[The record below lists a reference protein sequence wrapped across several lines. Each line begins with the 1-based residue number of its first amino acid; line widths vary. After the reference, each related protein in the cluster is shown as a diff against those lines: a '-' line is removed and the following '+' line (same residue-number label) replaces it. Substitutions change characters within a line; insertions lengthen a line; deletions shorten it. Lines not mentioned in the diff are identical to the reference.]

1 MNNSKLDFIYSV
13 SEQQQKA
20 EQLQM
25 SLRQLSET
33 LINFEKLIEQSE
45 QPIINGTTLLH
56 KVQEKTTALELHLNS
71 ILTEIGNLSPQ
82 AIQLLTA
89 SYMEQIEELQAKLAS
104 IDITEISKVKSSIDS
119 FSTSIQALQIKINNQ
134 LQNISIDQKSIQA
147 QVQAQVKQA
156 IEESQSELI
165 ETGIQSL
172 LNSQKAKHMT
182 WASTVFG
189 VLMILISFYTIYQSS
204 TNLKTIQA
212 QKEMIQQNSQTIQ
225 SQLNY
230 LNSIRR

>member
-1 MNNSKLDFIYSV
+1 MKNSNLELMQSAFERQNQINQLIV
-13 SEQQQKA
+13 SL
-20 EQLQM
+20 QL
-25 SLRQLSET
+25 LSEK

-45 QPIINGTTLLH
+45 LPIMNSTTLLNGI
-56 KVQEKTTALELHLNS
+56 EGTTRSIESNLSS
-71 ILTEIGNLSPQ
+71 ILTEVGNLSPEVLQ
-82 AIQLLTA
+82 EATRDYLEALKAIQ
-89 SYMEQIEELQAKLAS
+89 EQISNTDISKLQRLSVS
-104 IDITEISKVKSSIDS
+104 IESLQTEINKAIGS
-119 FSTSIQALQIKINNQ
+119 
-134 LQNISIDQKSIQA
+134 ISIDQKSIQA

-230 LNSIRR
+230 LNSLRR

>member
-1 MNNSKLDFIYSV
+1 MKNSNLELMQSAFERQNQINQLIV
-13 SEQQQKA
+13 SL
-20 EQLQM
+20 QL
-25 SLRQLSET
+25 LSQT

-45 QPIINGTTLLH
+45 LPIMNSTTLLNGI
-56 KVQEKTTALELHLNS
+56 ESTTRSIESNLSS
-71 ILTEIGNLSPQ
+71 ILTEVGNLSPQ
-82 AIQLLTA
+82 VLKEATMDYLVALKAIH
-89 SYMEQIEELQAKLAS
+89 EQISNTDISKLQRLSVS
-104 IDITEISKVKSSIDS
+104 IESLQTEINKAIGS
-119 FSTSIQALQIKINNQ
+119 
-134 LQNISIDQKSIQA
+134 ISIDQKSIQA

-189 VLMILISFYTIYQSS
+189 VLMILISFYTIYQFS

>member
-1 MNNSKLDFIYSV
+1 MKNSNLELMQSAFERQNQINQLIV
-13 SEQQQKA
+13 SL
-20 EQLQM
+20 QL
-25 SLRQLSET
+25 LSQT
-33 LINFEKLIEQSE
+33 LINFEQLIEQSE
-45 QPIINGTTLLH
+45 LPIMNSTTLLNGI
-56 KVQEKTTALELHLNS
+56 ESTTRSIESNLSS
-71 ILTEIGNLSPQ
+71 ILTEVGNLSPQ
-82 AIQLLTA
+82 VLQEATMDYLVALKAIH
-89 SYMEQIEELQAKLAS
+89 EQISNTDISKLQRLSVS
-104 IDITEISKVKSSIDS
+104 IESLQTEINKAIGS
-119 FSTSIQALQIKINNQ
+119 
-134 LQNISIDQKSIQA
+134 ISIDQKSIQA

>member
-1 MNNSKLDFIYSV
+1 MKNSNLELMQSAFERQNQINQLIV
-13 SEQQQKA
+13 SL
-20 EQLQM
+20 QL
-25 SLRQLSET
+25 LSQT
-33 LINFEKLIEQSE
+33 LINFEQLIEQSE
-45 QPIINGTTLLH
+45 LPIMNSTTLLNGI
-56 KVQEKTTALELHLNS
+56 ESTTRSIESNLSS
-71 ILTEIGNLSPQ
+71 ILTEVGNLSPQ
-82 AIQLLTA
+82 VLQEATMDYLVALKAIH
-89 SYMEQIEELQAKLAS
+89 EQISNTDISKLQQLSVSIQSLQAQ
-104 IDITEISKVKSSIDS
+104 IDQAISS
-119 FSTSIQALQIKINNQ
+119 
-134 LQNISIDQKSIQA
+134 ISIDQKSIQA

>member
-1 MNNSKLDFIYSV
+1 MKNSNLELMQSAFERQNQINQLIV
-13 SEQQQKA
+13 SL
-20 EQLQM
+20 QL
-25 SLRQLSET
+25 LSQT

-45 QPIINGTTLLH
+45 LPIMNSTTLLNGI
-56 KVQEKTTALELHLNS
+56 ESTTRSIESNLSS
-71 ILTEIGNLSPQ
+71 ILTEVGNLSPQ
-82 AIQLLTA
+82 VLQEATMDYLVALKAIQ
-89 SYMEQIEELQAKLAS
+89 EQISNTDISKLQQLSVSIQSLQAQ
-104 IDITEISKVKSSIDS
+104 IDQAISS
-119 FSTSIQALQIKINNQ
+119 
-134 LQNISIDQKSIQA
+134 ISIDQKSIQA

-230 LNSIRR
+230 LNSLRR

>member
-1 MNNSKLDFIYSV
+1 MKNSNLELMQSAFERQNQINQLIV
-13 SEQQQKA
+13 SL
-20 EQLQM
+20 QL
-25 SLRQLSET
+25 LSQT

-45 QPIINGTTLLH
+45 LPIMKSTTLLNGI
-56 KVQEKTTALELHLNS
+56 ESTTRSIESNLSS
-71 ILTEIGNLSPQ
+71 ILTEVGNLSPQ
-82 AIQLLTA
+82 VLQEATMDYLVALKAIH
-89 SYMEQIEELQAKLAS
+89 EQISNTDISKLQRLSVS
-104 IDITEISKVKSSIDS
+104 IESLQTEINKAIGS
-119 FSTSIQALQIKINNQ
+119 
-134 LQNISIDQKSIQA
+134 ISIDQKSIQA

-172 LNSQKAKHMT
+172 LNSQKAKYMT

-189 VLMILISFYTIYQSS
+189 GLMILISFYTIYQFS

>member
-1 MNNSKLDFIYSV
+1 MKNSNLELMQSAFERQNQINQLIV
-13 SEQQQKA
+13 SL
-20 EQLQM
+20 QL
-25 SLRQLSET
+25 LSQT

-45 QPIINGTTLLH
+45 LPIMNSTTLLNGI
-56 KVQEKTTALELHLNS
+56 ESTTRSIESNLSS
-71 ILTEIGNLSPQ
+71 ILTEVGNLSPEVLQ
-82 AIQLLTA
+82 EATRDYLEALKAIQ
-89 SYMEQIEELQAKLAS
+89 EQISNTDISKLQRLSVS
-104 IDITEISKVKSSIDS
+104 IESLQTEINKAIGS
-119 FSTSIQALQIKINNQ
+119 
-134 LQNISIDQKSIQA
+134 ISIDQKSIQA

>member
-1 MNNSKLDFIYSV
+1 MKNSNLELMQSAFERQNQINQLIV
-13 SEQQQKA
+13 SL
-20 EQLQM
+20 QL
-25 SLRQLSET
+25 LSQT

-45 QPIINGTTLLH
+45 LPIMNSTTLLNGI
-56 KVQEKTTALELHLNS
+56 EGTTRSIESNLSS
-71 ILTEIGNLSPQ
+71 ILTEVGNLSPQ
-82 AIQLLTA
+82 VLQEATMDYLVALKAIQ
-89 SYMEQIEELQAKLAS
+89 EQISNTDISKLQRLSVS
-104 IDITEISKVKSSIDS
+104 IESLQTEINKAIGS
-119 FSTSIQALQIKINNQ
+119 
-134 LQNISIDQKSIQA
+134 ISIDQKSIQA

>member
-1 MNNSKLDFIYSV
+1 MKNSNLELMQSAFERQNQINQLIV
-13 SEQQQKA
+13 SL
-20 EQLQM
+20 QL
-25 SLRQLSET
+25 LSQT

-45 QPIINGTTLLH
+45 LPIMNSTTLLNGI
-56 KVQEKTTALELHLNS
+56 ESTTRSIESNLSS
-71 ILTEIGNLSPQ
+71 ILTEVGNLSPEVLQEATRDYLEALKAIQEQISNTDISKLQQLSVSIQSLQAQIDQ
-82 AIQLLTA
+82 AI
-89 SYMEQIEELQAKLAS
+89 
-104 IDITEISKVKSSIDS
+104 SS
-119 FSTSIQALQIKINNQ
+119 
-134 LQNISIDQKSIQA
+134 ISIDQKSIQA

>member
-1 MNNSKLDFIYSV
+1 MTTSNLELMQSASERLTQINQLIV
-13 SEQQQKA
+13 SL
-20 EQLQM
+20 QL
-25 SLRQLSET
+25 LSEK

-45 QPIINGTTLLH
+45 LPIMNSTTLLNGI
-56 KVQEKTTALELHLNS
+56 EGTTRSIESNLSS
-71 ILTEIGNLSPQ
+71 ILTEVGNLSPEVLQEATRDYLEALKAIQEQISNTDISKLQQLSVSIQSLQAQIDQ
-82 AIQLLTA
+82 AI
-89 SYMEQIEELQAKLAS
+89 
-104 IDITEISKVKSSIDS
+104 SS
-119 FSTSIQALQIKINNQ
+119 
-134 LQNISIDQKSIQA
+134 ISIDQKSIQA

-189 VLMILISFYTIYQSS
+189 VLMILISFYTIYQFS

-230 LNSIRR
+230 LNSLRR

>member
-1 MNNSKLDFIYSV
+1 MKNSNLELMQSAFERQNQINQLIV
-13 SEQQQKA
+13 SL
-20 EQLQM
+20 QL
-25 SLRQLSET
+25 LSQT

-45 QPIINGTTLLH
+45 LPIMNSTTLLNGI
-56 KVQEKTTALELHLNS
+56 ESTTRSIESNLSS
-71 ILTEIGNLSPQ
+71 ILTEVGNLSPQ
-82 AIQLLTA
+82 VLQEATRDYLEALKAIQ
-89 SYMEQIEELQAKLAS
+89 EQISNTDISKLQQLSVSIQSLQAQ
-104 IDITEISKVKSSIDS
+104 IDQAISS
-119 FSTSIQALQIKINNQ
+119 
-134 LQNISIDQKSIQA
+134 ISIDQKSIQA

>member
-1 MNNSKLDFIYSV
+1 MKNSNLELMQSAFERQNQINQLIV
-13 SEQQQKA
+13 SL
-20 EQLQM
+20 QL
-25 SLRQLSET
+25 LSQT

-45 QPIINGTTLLH
+45 LPIMNSTTLLNGI
-56 KVQEKTTALELHLNS
+56 ESTTRSIESNLSS
-71 ILTEIGNLSPQ
+71 ILTEVGNLSPQ
-82 AIQLLTA
+82 VLQEATMDYLVALKAIH
-89 SYMEQIEELQAKLAS
+89 EQISNTDISKLQRLSVS
-104 IDITEISKVKSSIDS
+104 IESLQTEINKAIGS
-119 FSTSIQALQIKINNQ
+119 
-134 LQNISIDQKSIQA
+134 ISIDQKSIQA

-230 LNSIRR
+230 LNSLRR

>member
-1 MNNSKLDFIYSV
+1 MNS
-13 SEQQQKA
+13 
-20 EQLQM
+20 
-25 SLRQLSET
+25 
-33 LINFEKLIEQSE
+33 
-45 QPIINGTTLLH
+45 TTLLNGI
-56 KVQEKTTALELHLNS
+56 EGTTRSIESNLSS
-71 ILTEIGNLSPQ
+71 ILTEVGNLSPEVLQEATRDYLEALKAIQEQISNTDISKLQQLSVSIQSLQAQIDQ
-82 AIQLLTA
+82 AI
-89 SYMEQIEELQAKLAS
+89 
-104 IDITEISKVKSSIDS
+104 SS
-119 FSTSIQALQIKINNQ
+119 
-134 LQNISIDQKSIQA
+134 ISIDQKSIQA

-172 LNSQKAKHMT
+172 LNSQKAKYMT

-189 VLMILISFYTIYQSS
+189 GLMILISFYTIYQFS

>member
-1 MNNSKLDFIYSV
+1 MKNSNLELMQSAFERQNQINQLIV
-13 SEQQQKA
+13 SL
-20 EQLQM
+20 QL
-25 SLRQLSET
+25 LSQT
-33 LINFEKLIEQSE
+33 LINFEQLIEQSE
-45 QPIINGTTLLH
+45 LPIMNSTTLLNGI
-56 KVQEKTTALELHLNS
+56 ESTTRSIESNLSS
-71 ILTEIGNLSPQ
+71 ILTEVGNLSPQ
-82 AIQLLTA
+82 VLQEATMDYLVALKAIH
-89 SYMEQIEELQAKLAS
+89 EQISNTDISKLQRLSVS
-104 IDITEISKVKSSIDS
+104 IESLQTEINKAIGS
-119 FSTSIQALQIKINNQ
+119 
-134 LQNISIDQKSIQA
+134 ISIDQKSIQA

-172 LNSQKAKHMT
+172 LNSQKAKYMT

-189 VLMILISFYTIYQSS
+189 GLMILISFYTIYQFS

>member
-1 MNNSKLDFIYSV
+1 MKNSNLELMQSAFERQNQINQLIV
-13 SEQQQKA
+13 SL
-20 EQLQM
+20 QL
-25 SLRQLSET
+25 LSQT

-45 QPIINGTTLLH
+45 LPIMNSTTLLNGI
-56 KVQEKTTALELHLNS
+56 ESTTRSIESNLSS
-71 ILTEIGNLSPQ
+71 ILTEVGNLSPQ
-82 AIQLLTA
+82 VLKEATMDYLVALKAIQ
-89 SYMEQIEELQAKLAS
+89 EQISNTDISKLQRLSVS
-104 IDITEISKVKSSIDS
+104 IESLQTEINKAIGS
-119 FSTSIQALQIKINNQ
+119 
-134 LQNISIDQKSIQA
+134 ISIDQKSIQA

-172 LNSQKAKHMT
+172 LNSQKAKYMT

-189 VLMILISFYTIYQSS
+189 GLMILISFYTIYQSS

>member
-1 MNNSKLDFIYSV
+1 MKNSNLELMQSAFERQNQINQLIV
-13 SEQQQKA
+13 SL
-20 EQLQM
+20 QL
-25 SLRQLSET
+25 LSQT

-45 QPIINGTTLLH
+45 LPIMNSTTLLNGI
-56 KVQEKTTALELHLNS
+56 ESTTRSIESNLSS
-71 ILTEIGNLSPQ
+71 ILTEVGNLSPQ
-82 AIQLLTA
+82 VLKEATMDYLVALKAIH
-89 SYMEQIEELQAKLAS
+89 EQISNTDISKLQRLSVS
-104 IDITEISKVKSSIDS
+104 IESLQTEINKAIGS
-119 FSTSIQALQIKINNQ
+119 
-134 LQNISIDQKSIQA
+134 ISIDQKSIQA

-172 LNSQKAKHMT
+172 LNSQKAKYMT

-189 VLMILISFYTIYQSS
+189 GLMILISFYTIYQFS

>member
-1 MNNSKLDFIYSV
+1 MKNSNLELMQSAFERQNQINQLIV
-13 SEQQQKA
+13 SL
-20 EQLQM
+20 QL
-25 SLRQLSET
+25 LSQT

-45 QPIINGTTLLH
+45 LPIMNSTTLLNGI
-56 KVQEKTTALELHLNS
+56 ESTTRSIESNLSS
-71 ILTEIGNLSPQ
+71 ILTEVGNLSPQ
-82 AIQLLTA
+82 VLKEATMDYLVALKAIQ
-89 SYMEQIEELQAKLAS
+89 EQISNTDISKLQRLSVS
-104 IDITEISKVKSSIDS
+104 IESLQTEINKAIGS
-119 FSTSIQALQIKINNQ
+119 
-134 LQNISIDQKSIQA
+134 ISIDQKSIQA

-172 LNSQKAKHMT
+172 LNSQKAKYMT

-189 VLMILISFYTIYQSS
+189 GLMILISFYTIYQFS

-230 LNSIRR
+230 LNSLRR

>member
-1 MNNSKLDFIYSV
+1 MKNSNLELMQSAFERQNQINQLIV
-13 SEQQQKA
+13 SL
-20 EQLQM
+20 QL
-25 SLRQLSET
+25 LSQT
-33 LINFEKLIEQSE
+33 LINFEQLIEQSE
-45 QPIINGTTLLH
+45 LPIMNSTTLLNGI
-56 KVQEKTTALELHLNS
+56 ESTTRSIESNLSS
-71 ILTEIGNLSPQ
+71 ILTEVGNLSPQ
-82 AIQLLTA
+82 VLQEATMDYLVALKAIH
-89 SYMEQIEELQAKLAS
+89 EQISNTDISKLQRLSVS
-104 IDITEISKVKSSIDS
+104 IESLQTEINKAIGS
-119 FSTSIQALQIKINNQ
+119 
-134 LQNISIDQKSIQA
+134 ISIDQKSIQA

-172 LNSQKAKHMT
+172 LNSQKAKYMT

-189 VLMILISFYTIYQSS
+189 GLMILISFYTIYQSS

-230 LNSIRR
+230 LNSLRR

>member
-1 MNNSKLDFIYSV
+1 MNNSKLDFIHSV

-25 SLRQLSET
+25 SLQQLSET

-45 QPIINGTTLLH
+45 LPIMNSTTLLNGI
-56 KVQEKTTALELHLNS
+56 EGTTRSIESNLSS
-71 ILTEIGNLSPQ
+71 ILTEVGNLSPEVLQEATRDYLEALKAIQEQISNTDISKLQQLSVSIQSLQAQIDQ
-82 AIQLLTA
+82 AI
-89 SYMEQIEELQAKLAS
+89 
-104 IDITEISKVKSSIDS
+104 SS
-119 FSTSIQALQIKINNQ
+119 
-134 LQNISIDQKSIQA
+134 ISIDQKSIQA

-230 LNSIRR
+230 LNSLRR

>member
-1 MNNSKLDFIYSV
+1 MKNSNLELMQSAFERQNQINQLIV
-13 SEQQQKA
+13 SL
-20 EQLQM
+20 QL
-25 SLRQLSET
+25 LSQT

-45 QPIINGTTLLH
+45 LPIMNSTTLLNGI
-56 KVQEKTTALELHLNS
+56 EGTTRSIESNLSS
-71 ILTEIGNLSPQ
+71 ILTEVGNLSPQ
-82 AIQLLTA
+82 VLKEATMDYLVALKAIQ
-89 SYMEQIEELQAKLAS
+89 EQISNTDISKLQRLSVS
-104 IDITEISKVKSSIDS
+104 IESLQTEINKAIGS
-119 FSTSIQALQIKINNQ
+119 
-134 LQNISIDQKSIQA
+134 ISIDQKSIQA

-172 LNSQKAKHMT
+172 LNSQKAKYMT

-189 VLMILISFYTIYQSS
+189 GLMILISFYTIYQSS

-230 LNSIRR
+230 LNSLRR

>member
-1 MNNSKLDFIYSV
+1 MKNSNLELMQSAFERQNQINQLIV
-13 SEQQQKA
+13 SL
-20 EQLQM
+20 QL
-25 SLRQLSET
+25 LSQT

-45 QPIINGTTLLH
+45 LPIMNSTTLLNGI
-56 KVQEKTTALELHLNS
+56 EGTTRSIESNLSS
-71 ILTEIGNLSPQ
+71 ILTEVGNLSPQ
-82 AIQLLTA
+82 VLQEATMDYLVALKAIH
-89 SYMEQIEELQAKLAS
+89 EQISNTDISKLQRLSVS
-104 IDITEISKVKSSIDS
+104 IESLQTEINKAIGS
-119 FSTSIQALQIKINNQ
+119 
-134 LQNISIDQKSIQA
+134 ISIDQKSIQA

-230 LNSIRR
+230 LNSLRR

>member
-1 MNNSKLDFIYSV
+1 MKNSNLELMQSAFERQNQINQLIV
-13 SEQQQKA
+13 SL
-20 EQLQM
+20 QL
-25 SLRQLSET
+25 LSEK

-45 QPIINGTTLLH
+45 LPIMNSTTLLNGI
-56 KVQEKTTALELHLNS
+56 EGTTRSIESNLSS
-71 ILTEIGNLSPQ
+71 ILTEVGNLSPEVLQEATRDYLEALKAIQEQISNTDISKLQQLSVSIQSLQAQIDQ
-82 AIQLLTA
+82 AI
-89 SYMEQIEELQAKLAS
+89 
-104 IDITEISKVKSSIDS
+104 SS
-119 FSTSIQALQIKINNQ
+119 
-134 LQNISIDQKSIQA
+134 ISIDQKSIQA

-230 LNSIRR
+230 LNSLRR

>member
-1 MNNSKLDFIYSV
+1 MKNSNLELMQSAFERQNQINQLIV
-13 SEQQQKA
+13 SL
-20 EQLQM
+20 QL
-25 SLRQLSET
+25 LSQT
-33 LINFEKLIEQSE
+33 LINFEQLIEQSE
-45 QPIINGTTLLH
+45 LPIMNSTTLLNGI
-56 KVQEKTTALELHLNS
+56 EGTTRSIESNLSS
-71 ILTEIGNLSPQ
+71 ILTEVGNLSPQ
-82 AIQLLTA
+82 VLKEATMDYLVALKAIQ
-89 SYMEQIEELQAKLAS
+89 EQISNTDISKLQRLSVS
-104 IDITEISKVKSSIDS
+104 IESLQTEINKAIGS
-119 FSTSIQALQIKINNQ
+119 
-134 LQNISIDQKSIQA
+134 ISIDQKSIQA

-172 LNSQKAKHMT
+172 LNSQKAKYMT

-189 VLMILISFYTIYQSS
+189 GLMILISFYTIYQFS

>member
-1 MNNSKLDFIYSV
+1 MKNSNLELMQSAFERQNQINQLIV
-13 SEQQQKA
+13 SL
-20 EQLQM
+20 QL
-25 SLRQLSET
+25 LSEK

-45 QPIINGTTLLH
+45 LPIMNSTTLLNGI
-56 KVQEKTTALELHLNS
+56 ESTTRSIESNLSS
-71 ILTEIGNLSPQ
+71 ILTEVGNLSPQ
-82 AIQLLTA
+82 VLQEATMDYLVALKAIH
-89 SYMEQIEELQAKLAS
+89 EQISNTDISKLQRLSVS
-104 IDITEISKVKSSIDS
+104 IESLQTEINKAIGS
-119 FSTSIQALQIKINNQ
+119 
-134 LQNISIDQKSIQA
+134 ISIDQKSIQA

-172 LNSQKAKHMT
+172 LNSQKAKYMT

-189 VLMILISFYTIYQSS
+189 GLMILISFYTIYQSS

-230 LNSIRR
+230 LNSLRR

>member
-1 MNNSKLDFIYSV
+1 MKNSNLELMQSAFERQNQINQLIV
-13 SEQQQKA
+13 SL
-20 EQLQM
+20 QL
-25 SLRQLSET
+25 LSQT

-45 QPIINGTTLLH
+45 LPIMNSTTLLNGI
-56 KVQEKTTALELHLNS
+56 EGTTRSIESNLSS
-71 ILTEIGNLSPQ
+71 ILTEVGNLSPEVLQ
-82 AIQLLTA
+82 EATRDYLEALKAIQ
-89 SYMEQIEELQAKLAS
+89 EQISNTDISKLQRLSVS
-104 IDITEISKVKSSIDS
+104 IESLQTEINKAIGS
-119 FSTSIQALQIKINNQ
+119 
-134 LQNISIDQKSIQA
+134 ISIDQKSIQA

-172 LNSQKAKHMT
+172 LNSQKAKYMT

-189 VLMILISFYTIYQSS
+189 GLMILISFYTIYQFS

>member
-1 MNNSKLDFIYSV
+1 MKNSNLELMQSAFERQNQINQLIV
-13 SEQQQKA
+13 SL
-20 EQLQM
+20 QL
-25 SLRQLSET
+25 LSQT

-45 QPIINGTTLLH
+45 LPIMNSTTLLNGI
-56 KVQEKTTALELHLNS
+56 ESTTRSIESNLSS
-71 ILTEIGNLSPQ
+71 ILTEVGNLSPEVLQ
-82 AIQLLTA
+82 EATMDYLVALKAIH
-89 SYMEQIEELQAKLAS
+89 EQISNTDISKLQRLSVS
-104 IDITEISKVKSSIDS
+104 IESLQTEINKAIGS
-119 FSTSIQALQIKINNQ
+119 
-134 LQNISIDQKSIQA
+134 ISIDQKSIQA

-172 LNSQKAKHMT
+172 LNSQKAKYMT

-189 VLMILISFYTIYQSS
+189 GLMILISFYTIYQFS

>member
-1 MNNSKLDFIYSV
+1 MKNSNLELMQSAFERQNQINQLIV
-13 SEQQQKA
+13 SL
-20 EQLQM
+20 QL
-25 SLRQLSET
+25 LSQT

-45 QPIINGTTLLH
+45 LPIMNSTTLLNGI
-56 KVQEKTTALELHLNS
+56 ESTTRSIESNLSS
-71 ILTEIGNLSPQ
+71 ILTEVGNLSPQ
-82 AIQLLTA
+82 VLKEATMDYLVALKAIQ
-89 SYMEQIEELQAKLAS
+89 EQISNTDISKLQRLSVS
-104 IDITEISKVKSSIDS
+104 IESLQTEINKAIGS
-119 FSTSIQALQIKINNQ
+119 
-134 LQNISIDQKSIQA
+134 ISIDQKSIQA

-172 LNSQKAKHMT
+172 LNSQKAKYMT

-189 VLMILISFYTIYQSS
+189 GLMILISFYTIYQSS

-230 LNSIRR
+230 LNSLRR

>member
-1 MNNSKLDFIYSV
+1 MKNSNLELMQSAFERQNQINQLIV
-13 SEQQQKA
+13 SL
-20 EQLQM
+20 QL
-25 SLRQLSET
+25 LSQT
-33 LINFEKLIEQSE
+33 LINFEQLIEQSE
-45 QPIINGTTLLH
+45 LPIMNSTTLLNGI
-56 KVQEKTTALELHLNS
+56 ESTTRSIESNLSS
-71 ILTEIGNLSPQ
+71 ILTEVGNLSPQ
-82 AIQLLTA
+82 VLQEATMDYLVALKAIH
-89 SYMEQIEELQAKLAS
+89 EQISNTDISKLQQLSVSIQSLQAQ
-104 IDITEISKVKSSIDS
+104 IDQAISS
-119 FSTSIQALQIKINNQ
+119 
-134 LQNISIDQKSIQA
+134 ISIDQKSIQA

-230 LNSIRR
+230 LNSLRR

>member
-1 MNNSKLDFIYSV
+1 MKNSNLELMQSAFERQNQINQLIV
-13 SEQQQKA
+13 SL
-20 EQLQM
+20 QL
-25 SLRQLSET
+25 LSEK

-45 QPIINGTTLLH
+45 LPIMNSTTLLNGI
-56 KVQEKTTALELHLNS
+56 EGTTRSIESNLSS
-71 ILTEIGNLSPQ
+71 ILTEVGNLSPQ
-82 AIQLLTA
+82 VLQEATMDYLVALKAIH
-89 SYMEQIEELQAKLAS
+89 EQISNTDISKLQRLSVS
-104 IDITEISKVKSSIDS
+104 IESLQTEINKAIGS
-119 FSTSIQALQIKINNQ
+119 
-134 LQNISIDQKSIQA
+134 ISIDQKSIQA

-172 LNSQKAKHMT
+172 LNSQKAKYMT

-189 VLMILISFYTIYQSS
+189 GLMILISFYTIYQFS

>member
-1 MNNSKLDFIYSV
+1 MKNSNLELMQSAFERQNQINQLIV
-13 SEQQQKA
+13 SL
-20 EQLQM
+20 QL
-25 SLRQLSET
+25 LSQT

-45 QPIINGTTLLH
+45 LPIMNSTTLLNGI
-56 KVQEKTTALELHLNS
+56 ESTTRSIESNLSS
-71 ILTEIGNLSPQ
+71 ILTEVGNLSPQ
-82 AIQLLTA
+82 VLQEATMDYLVALKAIH
-89 SYMEQIEELQAKLAS
+89 EQISNTDISKLQRLSVS
-104 IDITEISKVKSSIDS
+104 IESLQTEINKAIGS
-119 FSTSIQALQIKINNQ
+119 
-134 LQNISIDQKSIQA
+134 ISIDQKSIQA

-165 ETGIQSL
+165 ETGIQWL
-172 LNSQKAKHMT
+172 LNSQKAKYMT
-182 WASTVFG
+182 LASTVFG
-189 VLMILISFYTIYQSS
+189 GLMILISFYTIYQFS

>member
-1 MNNSKLDFIYSV
+1 MKNSNLELMQSAFERQNQINQLIV
-13 SEQQQKA
+13 SL
-20 EQLQM
+20 QL
-25 SLRQLSET
+25 LSQT

-45 QPIINGTTLLH
+45 LPIMNSTTLLNGI
-56 KVQEKTTALELHLNS
+56 EGTTRSIESNLSS
-71 ILTEIGNLSPQ
+71 ILTEVGNLSPEVLQEATRDYLEALKAIQEQISNTDISKLQQLSVSIQSLQAQIDQ
-82 AIQLLTA
+82 AI
-89 SYMEQIEELQAKLAS
+89 
-104 IDITEISKVKSSIDS
+104 SS
-119 FSTSIQALQIKINNQ
+119 
-134 LQNISIDQKSIQA
+134 ISIDQKSIQA

-172 LNSQKAKHMT
+172 LNSQKAKYMT

-189 VLMILISFYTIYQSS
+189 GLMILISFYTIYQFS

>member
-1 MNNSKLDFIYSV
+1 MKNSNLELMQSAFERQNQINQLIV
-13 SEQQQKA
+13 SL
-20 EQLQM
+20 QL
-25 SLRQLSET
+25 LSQT

-45 QPIINGTTLLH
+45 LPIMNSTTLLNGI
-56 KVQEKTTALELHLNS
+56 ESTTRSIESNLSS
-71 ILTEIGNLSPQ
+71 ILTEVGNLSPQ
-82 AIQLLTA
+82 VLKEATMDYLVALKAIH
-89 SYMEQIEELQAKLAS
+89 EQISNTDISKLQRLSVS
-104 IDITEISKVKSSIDS
+104 IESLQTEINKAIGS
-119 FSTSIQALQIKINNQ
+119 
-134 LQNISIDQKSIQA
+134 ISIDQKSIQA

-172 LNSQKAKHMT
+172 LNSQKAKYMT

-189 VLMILISFYTIYQSS
+189 GLMILISFYTIYQSS

>member
-1 MNNSKLDFIYSV
+1 MKNSNLELMQSAFERQNQINQLIV
-13 SEQQQKA
+13 SL
-20 EQLQM
+20 QL
-25 SLRQLSET
+25 LSQT

-45 QPIINGTTLLH
+45 LPIMNSTTLLNGI
-56 KVQEKTTALELHLNS
+56 ESTTRSIESNLSS
-71 ILTEIGNLSPQ
+71 ILTEVGNLSPQ
-82 AIQLLTA
+82 VLKEATMDYLVALKAIQ
-89 SYMEQIEELQAKLAS
+89 EQISNTDISKLQRLSVS
-104 IDITEISKVKSSIDS
+104 IESLQTEINKAIGS
-119 FSTSIQALQIKINNQ
+119 
-134 LQNISIDQKSIQA
+134 ISIDQKSIQA

-230 LNSIRR
+230 LNSLRR

>member
-1 MNNSKLDFIYSV
+1 MKNSNLELMQSAFERQNQINQLIV
-13 SEQQQKA
+13 SL
-20 EQLQM
+20 QL
-25 SLRQLSET
+25 LSQT

-45 QPIINGTTLLH
+45 LPIMNSTTLLNGI
-56 KVQEKTTALELHLNS
+56 EGTTRSIESNLSS
-71 ILTEIGNLSPQ
+71 ILTEVGNLSPEVLQEATRDYLEALKAIQEQISNTDISKLQQLSVSIQSLQAQIDQ
-82 AIQLLTA
+82 AI
-89 SYMEQIEELQAKLAS
+89 
-104 IDITEISKVKSSIDS
+104 SS
-119 FSTSIQALQIKINNQ
+119 
-134 LQNISIDQKSIQA
+134 ISIDQKSIQA

-172 LNSQKAKHMT
+172 LNSQKAKYMT

-230 LNSIRR
+230 LNSLRR

>member
-1 MNNSKLDFIYSV
+1 MKNSNLELMQSASERLTQINQLIV
-13 SEQQQKA
+13 SL
-20 EQLQM
+20 QL
-25 SLRQLSET
+25 LSEK

-45 QPIINGTTLLH
+45 LPIMNSTTLLNGI
-56 KVQEKTTALELHLNS
+56 ESTTRSIESNLSS
-71 ILTEIGNLSPQ
+71 ILTEVGNLSPEVLQ
-82 AIQLLTA
+82 EATRDYLEALKAIQ
-89 SYMEQIEELQAKLAS
+89 EQISNTDISKLQRLSVS
-104 IDITEISKVKSSIDS
+104 IESLQTEINKAIGS
-119 FSTSIQALQIKINNQ
+119 
-134 LQNISIDQKSIQA
+134 ISIDQKSIQA

-230 LNSIRR
+230 LNSLRR

>member
-1 MNNSKLDFIYSV
+1 MKNSNLELMQSAFERQNQINQLIV
-13 SEQQQKA
+13 SL
-20 EQLQM
+20 QL
-25 SLRQLSET
+25 LSQT

-45 QPIINGTTLLH
+45 LPIMNSTTLLNGI
-56 KVQEKTTALELHLNS
+56 ESTTRSIESNLSS
-71 ILTEIGNLSPQ
+71 ILTEVGNLSPQ
-82 AIQLLTA
+82 VLQEATMDYLVALKAIQ
-89 SYMEQIEELQAKLAS
+89 EQISNTDISKLQRLSVS
-104 IDITEISKVKSSIDS
+104 IESLQTEINKAIGS
-119 FSTSIQALQIKINNQ
+119 
-134 LQNISIDQKSIQA
+134 ISIDQKSIQA

-172 LNSQKAKHMT
+172 LNSQKAKYMT

-189 VLMILISFYTIYQSS
+189 GLMILISFYTIYQSS

>member
-1 MNNSKLDFIYSV
+1 MKNSNLELMQSAFERQNQISQLIV
-13 SEQQQKA
+13 SL
-20 EQLQM
+20 QL
-25 SLRQLSET
+25 LSQT

-45 QPIINGTTLLH
+45 LPIMNSTTLLNGI
-56 KVQEKTTALELHLNS
+56 ESTTRSIESNLSS
-71 ILTEIGNLSPQ
+71 ILTEVGNLSPEVLQEATRDYLEALKAIQEQISNTDISKLQQLSVSIQSLQAQIDQ
-82 AIQLLTA
+82 AI
-89 SYMEQIEELQAKLAS
+89 
-104 IDITEISKVKSSIDS
+104 SS
-119 FSTSIQALQIKINNQ
+119 
-134 LQNISIDQKSIQA
+134 ISIDQKSIQA

-230 LNSIRR
+230 LNSLRR

>member
-1 MNNSKLDFIYSV
+1 MKNSNLELMQSAFERQNQINQLIV
-13 SEQQQKA
+13 SL
-20 EQLQM
+20 QL
-25 SLRQLSET
+25 LSQT

-45 QPIINGTTLLH
+45 LPIMNSTTLLNGI
-56 KVQEKTTALELHLNS
+56 ESTTRSIESNLSS
-71 ILTEIGNLSPQ
+71 ILTEVGNLSPQ
-82 AIQLLTA
+82 VLQEATMDYLGALKAIQ
-89 SYMEQIEELQAKLAS
+89 EQISNTDISKLQQLSVSIQSLQAQ
-104 IDITEISKVKSSIDS
+104 IDQAISS
-119 FSTSIQALQIKINNQ
+119 
-134 LQNISIDQKSIQA
+134 ISIDQKSIQA

-172 LNSQKAKHMT
+172 LNSQKAKYMT

-189 VLMILISFYTIYQSS
+189 GLMILISFYTIYQFS